1 MLRGLFS
8 RRGMRTVRAIAV
20 SGPLLV
26 ITTQFAW
33 SRATTPDQPPPQ
45 PAETNIG
52 RVTTAPGEGETVVPS
67 PTTTRAAAL
76 SIAAVHAAAASARAS
91 GAWVKLSPAPSHA
104 APRGM

>member
-1 MLRGLFS
+1 MLRELFCRREMGTTRAVALSGLLLAL
-8 RRGMRTVRAIAV
+8 TT
-20 SGPLLV
+20 PL
-26 ITTQFAW
+26 AW
-33 SRATTPDQPPPQ
+33 GQATTPDQPPPQ
-45 PAETNIG
+45 SETNIG